1 MTEVPVRLHHLSV
14 SVKADDQR
22 LYFEVLG
29 MHAHGRKK
37 VKLTFQGAA
46 EPFRGIGHPAASSRE
61 PILASPGFPY
71 SPLI

>member
-1 MTEVPVRLHHLSV
+1 VRLHHQAV

-22 LYFEVLG
+22 LYFEALG

-46 EPFRGIGHPAASSRE
+46 EFAVNWADDPQSTTLNRM
-61 PILASPGFPY
+61 
-71 SPLI
+71 